1 MKERTVAAAMTP
13 NTSIRHAVAYITPRT
28 MSNTANLGSPSAR
41 TVRKP
46 IRVALNAQES
56 EGGEL
61 WAGRIRTRSVS
72 VDILKRGYLGLT
84 VLSDD
89 ALPGCDHE
97 KHPQKVT

>member
-1 MKERTVAAAMTP
+1 M
-13 NTSIRHAVAYITPRT
+13 
-28 MSNTANLGSPSAR
+28 R

-61 WAGRIRTRSVS
+61 WAGKIRTRSVS

-97 KHPQKVT
+97 KHPQRVTWGTYSPINRGNRLGEVARG